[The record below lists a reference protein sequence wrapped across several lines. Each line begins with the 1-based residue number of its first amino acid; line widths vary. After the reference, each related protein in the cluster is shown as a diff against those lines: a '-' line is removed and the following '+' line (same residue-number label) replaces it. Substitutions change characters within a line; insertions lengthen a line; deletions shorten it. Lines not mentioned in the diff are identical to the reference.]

1 MTDFTR
7 YSRQQLADIRQ
18 GVNDTLAAAKL
29 SLADAFVN
37 EAGLFVGAVTPPTV
51 DAVLTRISA
60 LEALFSEVY
69 TELRARDGAERIVRE
84 ADG

>member
-37 EAGLFVGAVTPPTV
+37 EAGLYVGTVTPPTV
-51 DAVLTRISA
+51 DAVLTRIHA

-69 TELRARDGAERIVRE
+69 TEIRARDPDAC
-84 ADG
+84 